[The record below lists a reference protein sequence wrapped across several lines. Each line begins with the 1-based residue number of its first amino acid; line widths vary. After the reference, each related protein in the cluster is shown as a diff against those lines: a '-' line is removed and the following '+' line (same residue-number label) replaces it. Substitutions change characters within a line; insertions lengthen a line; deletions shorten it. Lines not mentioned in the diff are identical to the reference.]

1 MTARPQ
7 HGDKVMITTGKYKG
21 TVGTY
26 DKDKGV
32 YTEGAGWTG
41 NVHPGRNIETVAPN
55 TADVNVENGRT
66 VRARPQSAAYREW
79 QQLYST
85 PEGPTDEQVQAYN
98 RKWKSEAEVGIQNRG
113 LGRLLFGK
121 RDDRFLWKRR
131 A

>member
-1 MTARPQ
+1 MARAQ

-26 DKDKGV
+26 DQNLGV
-32 YTEGAGWTG
+32 CTDGQWTG
-41 NVHPGRNIETVAPN
+41 NVHPGRNIEPVSSSTP
-55 TADVNVENGRT
+55 DVTVENGRT
-66 VRARPQSAAYREW
+66 IPSRPRSQAYQEW
-79 QQLYST
+79 ERMCST
-85 PEGPTDEQVQAYN
+85 PDGPSDADVEAYN
-98 RKWKSEAEVGIQNRG
+98 RKWKRDAEVGIQNRG